1 MGKFYHGG
9 KFHYILATVQR
20 PEMLK
25 FFSRLSPKR
34 ISLRTCLSRPPAWNP
49 HFVYILKK
57 LLNCLYILTKQ
68 RGNPLVLGIDWFP
81 CDERRVKHES
91 GLGARLDTVDSS
103 MWNSEWNGTHIF
115 AQCRRQIE
123 PLVLIATD
131 IYKQLGGA
139 GILWYPLKKQ
149 TKEIFILPC
158 VVVLHLF
165 DGCRGIYPVLFHKY
179 CATGI

>member
-1 MGKFYHGG
+1 MDERAWMNERVGTSVDERACRNEVDDRLQPVGTFYHGG

-81 CDERRVKHES
+81 CDERRV
-91 GLGARLDTVDSS
+91 
-103 MWNSEWNGTHIF
+103 
-115 AQCRRQIE
+115 
-123 PLVLIATD
+123 
-131 IYKQLGGA
+131 
-139 GILWYPLKKQ
+139 
-149 TKEIFILPC
+149 
-158 VVVLHLF
+158 
-165 DGCRGIYPVLFHKY
+165 
-179 CATGI
+179 